1 MKFKS
6 FNPNKSSLHSCII
19 HVKYNPF
26 IHIQL
31 VEARRFLLLNCS
43 LAKHLLLF
51 IKLSL
56 HTTPMRYSHSN
67 GFLFRTGFFFFFFF
81 DCNTTVFRNSIQ
93 SNPRLRFYIQIAL
106 SL

>member
-56 HTTPMRYSHSN
+56 HTTPMRYVP
-67 GFLFRTGFFFFFFF
+67 FRMDFYFELFFFFLT
-81 DCNTTVFRNSIQ
+81 TTVIRLYFTIRFRAIQ
-93 SNPRLRFYIQIAL
+93 EFGFTFKWL
-106 SL
+106 